1 MKVGSLFLLFVG
13 SAVATKQVRAGNYD
27 DDDYSPP
34 AAAAAPAYHAEAA
47 AAPAYHAEAAA
58 APVYHAPAPAYH
70 PAPMAQAY
78 AAPVEAEEFHIHPAC
93 NSGGPTAGY
102 AAPMAM
108 EAPRYG
114 ASEARGGGYRNLRS
128 DRTLFEDD
136 LQEPFDD
143 PGCGHGVCVL
153 APGGHGECICDASF
167 MTTEDSGPCGQHQK
181 SQGVAF
187 LLQLFLGPFG
197 AGAFYL
203 GGGWIATALICL
215 LFGHFGLI
223 LAPIF
228 VCCVAGV
235 FRDISFC
242 TGLNC
247 CRGLFSNPNSVLC
260 CATILHSA
268 ALITWFVS
276 LIVIGADCKVHGI
289 PCVPM

>member
-47 AAPAYHAEAAA
+47 AAPA
-58 APVYHAPAPAYH
+58 YHAPAPAYH

-153 APGGHGECICDASF
+153 APGGHGECICDAAF
-167 MTTEDSGPCGQHQK
+167 MTTEDSGPCEQHQK
-181 SQGVAF
+181 YQGVAF
-187 LLQLFLGPFG
+187 ILQLFLGPFG
-197 AGAFYL
+197 AGCFYL
-203 GGGWIATALICL
+203 GGGWIATAIICL
-215 LFGHFGLI
+215 LFCGFNLCVVPVLGCLFAGFFNTI
-223 LAPIF
+223 CS
-228 VCCVAGV
+228 CCPN
-235 FRDISFC
+235 FQPNTCSPSTMI
-242 TGLNC
+242 C
-247 CRGLFSNPNSVLC
+247 CQG
-260 CATILHSA
+260 ILHCA
-268 ALITWFVS
+268 GLITWFVS
-276 LIVIGADCKVHGI
+276 IIVIGVDCKVHGI